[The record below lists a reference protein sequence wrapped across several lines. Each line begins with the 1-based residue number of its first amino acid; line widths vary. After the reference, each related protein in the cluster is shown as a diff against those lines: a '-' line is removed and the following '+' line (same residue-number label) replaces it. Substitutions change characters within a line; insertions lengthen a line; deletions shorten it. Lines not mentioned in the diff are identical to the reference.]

1 MKWCLYSLLSLA
13 ARFDRIISLEVTSLH
28 IKLFEKK
35 SVIKKIYNIVYLSE
49 KKLQWISAV
58 TQNKASA
65 QWFRL
70 DFYPLFCRPCWIPW
84 FRDLGTKVRH
94 VSSFLKID
102 WFRDLG
108 TKVRH
113 VSSFLK
119 FDWLLQRSF
128 GSGGLLEAESF
139 NHFGIVRVVSSV
151 LRNKIFFSARDCKT
165 LSIWRYREDIVWSSV
180 RVKRI

>member
-94 VSSFLKID
+94 VSSFLK
-102 WFRDLG
+102 
-108 TKVRH
+108 
-113 VSSFLK
+113 

-128 GSGGLLEAESF
+128 VSGGLLEAESF